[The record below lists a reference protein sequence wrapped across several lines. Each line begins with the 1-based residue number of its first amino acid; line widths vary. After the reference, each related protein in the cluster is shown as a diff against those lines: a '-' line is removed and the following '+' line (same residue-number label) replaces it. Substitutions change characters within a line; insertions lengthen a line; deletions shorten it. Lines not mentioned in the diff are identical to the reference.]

1 MKILGV
7 ILAGGQSSRMKSDGI
22 FTDKFLLPL
31 GGNSILEH
39 VIDKVRDQTDELVL
53 SANLN
58 SEIFEKY
65 NIETVPD
72 QDFIQRGPLSGL
84 WAALS
89 FNKNADY
96 ILTVSA
102 DTPFLPENLKSTF
115 LEAIELSG
123 ADIAVAKSCN
133 KLHPTV
139 ALWSRQIKDD
149 LFTYLQAGNT
159 SSMLSFIQRHKYA
172 EVSFPHMVLKDGA
185 YADPFFNINTKDD
198 LEQARLLLEKL

>member
-31 GGNSILEH
+31 DDATIIEH
-39 VIDKVRDQTDELVL
+39 VIDKVRDQTDELML

-72 QDFIQRGPLSGL
+72 QDFIQMGPLAGL

-89 FNKNADY
+89 FNKTADY

-115 LEAIELSG
+115 LEAIQETA
-123 ADIAVAKSCN
+123 ADIAVAKSRN
-133 KLHPTV
+133 RLHPTI
-139 ALWSRQIKDD
+139 ALWATHIKDD
-149 LFTYLQAGNT
+149 LFNYLQAGEGR
-159 SSMLSFIQRHKYA
+159 SMYSFIQRHKYA
-172 EVSFPHMVLKDGA
+172 EVSFPQIVLKDGSF
-185 YADPFFNINTKDD
+185 ADPFFNINTKKD